1 MATLMCPTPIVYMV
15 HTRRGGGGLIEDF
28 SYGICHLIKKFEKN
42 WAKLTFSKTSGTVNG
57 MGKNL
62 ANSMS
67 HPQLQSQDSLQK
79 LTLSSFFSRS
89 GK

>member
-1 MATLMCPTPIVYMV
+1 MPYTYCV
-15 HTRRGGGGLIEDF
+15 HGTHSAGGWGGLIEDF